1 MAAFTTICYVSN
13 GSIYYYMRFQF
24 PGDFFNVEKDVQN
37 TFREAGSGLGKQT
50 AAVPESNSNFLDAN
64 FDAFSRMFGQTANG
78 APNNFRQQVQGGS
91 PPGRQPE
98 SNFDNFFGRG
108 RQQNS
113 QQFPSGFKD
122 QLPGD
127 TGRNG
132 GVGQRPSFTPEKI
145 AELKK
150 FAHDFII
157 QDVSHGHCVWS
168 LHQTLPQCVIIYYES
183 WL

>member
-1 MAAFTTICYVSN
+1 MAAFTLS
-13 GSIYYYMRFQF
+13 FQF
-24 PGDFFNVEKDVQN
+24 PSNFFNVEKDVQN

-78 APNNFRQQVQGGS
+78 APNSFRQQVQGGS

-108 RQQNS
+108 RQQTS

-168 LHQTLPQCVIIYYES
+168 LHQTLPQCVII
-183 WL
+183 L